1 MPAGSIAV
9 FFNGQREPLS
19 QRVSLRDFLKN
30 KGYENSFYAVA
41 INCEFVPRSEYVMRE
56 IKDGDKIEI
65 VAPMQ
70 GG

>member
-1 MPAGSIAV
+1 MNILL
-9 FFNGQREPLS
+9 NDEPLTLDVAYTIK
-19 QRVSLRDFLKN
+19 QLLIEQ
-30 KGYENSFYAVA
+30 GYNEKLVAVA
-41 INCEFVPRSEYVMRE
+41 TNGEFLPKTDYERTE